1 MVIHTKGPKAERDR
15 IILLRA
21 YRSICRE
28 LWLRPIAE
36 SKLVKMSNYDL
47 DRLARDL
54 YANLTDKQTRWMS
67 EVRGTSPRSR
77 EFRARWFWHDLLN
90 PRPKRKHN
98 PVKPFVPL
106 VMAKAA
112 NEGA

>member
-21 YRSICRE
+21 YRGICTE
-28 LWLRPIAE
+28 LHKNPISE
-36 SKLVKMSNYDL
+36 TKLLAMSNYQL
-47 DRLARDL
+47 DRLTRDL
-54 YANLTDKQTRWMS
+54 YSNLTDKQTRWMA
-67 EVRGTSPRSR
+67 EVRGAVPRSR
-77 EFRARWFWHDLLN
+77 EFRVRWFWHDLLN